1 MWIHPEQRPTAGAC
15 PGLDAAIKQL
25 QELQTELAQLL
36 SLRRRTAEYQV
47 WLVLSTRCGS
57 CAAISGCHCAGAALP
72 HHVIGVG
79 THGPGSRSDRARVI
93 LYM

>member
-47 WLVLSTRCGS
+47 WLVRG
-57 CAAISGCHCAGAALP
+57 H
-72 HHVIGVG
+72 
-79 THGPGSRSDRARVI
+79 
-93 LYM
+93 